1 VLTVAKSTSTPNV
14 TNTPTGTVATY
25 SITVSNAASTG
36 TATTVNVSDALPAGF
51 TYAATVSVVLNG
63 GATRPST
70 VNPALGATNP
80 TFGIF
85 SIPGAGSV
93 VITFT
98 VNIASTV
105 APGTYNNPAT
115 GTYLDPTR
123 LTTTASSSV
132 SYPGGGPDRVS
143 VGMPDMTIGKSHVD
157 PFVRGSTTSTYT
169 LIASNVGGAAT
180 VGPVTVTDPLPAGLT
195 PTAAAGT
202 GWTCPAPAGQTVTC
216 TRANALAAGASYPA
230 ITVTVTVLASAA
242 NSVVN
247 VASVSGG
254 GETNIAN
261 NTASDPTNIISLP
274 GLPDTSGPPTEQ
286 PAGSSSLLA
295 LAALAVM
302 AGVAA
307 MATRR
312 PIRFRQRRRRPNY
325 SAISV
330 LLCLVACT
338 PASGALWSP
347 SAAPTVR
354 APIVAEAVSELIA
367 DTVVTTSKPAPALED
382 SFHAAAGP
390 ITPSRLRIPS
400 IAVDAPV
407 TGVGLLRDG
416 SMAVPDNLWVSAW
429 LSSGPRPGQAGSTV
443 IAGHRGIST
452 PGLFG
457 HLENVRQ
464 GDRIRVSDASGGE
477 LVYQVTRVASLDLS
491 TSTQLQVFGP
501 TVQQQLVLI
510 TCFGQYLKSDRT
522 YDHRLVV
529 FSRLLPPGA

>member
-1 VLTVAKSTSTPNV
+1 
-14 TNTPTGTVATY
+14 
-25 SITVSNAASTG
+25 
-36 TATTVNVSDALPAGF
+36 
-51 TYAATVSVVLNG
+51 
-63 GATRPST
+63 
-70 VNPALGATNP
+70 
-80 TFGIF
+80 
-85 SIPGAGSV
+85 
-93 VITFT
+93 
-98 VNIASTV
+98 
-105 APGTYNNPAT
+105 
-115 GTYLDPTR
+115 
-123 LTTTASSSV
+123 
-132 SYPGGGPDRVS
+132 
-143 VGMPDMTIGKSHVD
+143 MTIGKSHVD
-157 PFVRGSTTSTYT
+157 PFVRGSTTATYT

-216 TRANALAAGASYPA
+216 TRANALATGASYPA
-230 ITVTVTVLASAA
+230 ITVTVTVLATVA

-254 GETNIAN
+254 GETNTSN

-274 GLPDTSGPPTEQ
+274 GLPDTSGQPPEQ
-286 PAGSSSLLA
+286 PAGSSSLLV

-302 AGVAA
+302 AGAA
-307 MATRR
+307 VMATRR
-312 PIRFRQRRRRPNY
+312 PVRFRQRRRRPNY
-325 SAISV
+325 GPISV

-347 SAAPTVR
+347 SAATVQAPT
-354 APIVAEAVSELIA
+354 VAEAVSELIA
-367 DTVVTTSKPAPALED
+367 GTAVTTSKPAPPLED

-390 ITPSRLRIPS
+390 IMPSRLRIPS

-464 GDRIRVSDASGGE
+464 GDRIRV
-477 LVYQVTRVASLDLS
+477 DLS

-510 TCFGQYLKSDRT
+510 TCLGQYSQSSRT

-529 FSRLLPPGA
+529 FSRLLPDGG